1 MDDLALLRLQ
11 IEWGA
16 DEALEADPVD
26 RLRVPATVTLLA
38 RPNAPLGTTVV
49 TPLGAGPPDRPP
61 RASLAAVPPR
71 PTPATVAATEAERAM
86 RLVEPAG
93 SLEALREAIAG
104 CDFCALR
111 DTASNLVFA
120 EGDPAGGLL
129 VIGDPPGVEED
140 RGGHPI
146 AGPEG
151 VLFDRMLASIG
162 LTRQQILCTPLI
174 PWRPPGGRA
183 PYAGEL
189 AVCLPFLHRL
199 IVLAA
204 PRRTVLLGADA
215 VRALLPDRGRR
226 RRATPEWES
235 ARIPGRAEPLPTL
248 VLPGLMDIRKEA
260 LRRRDAWG
268 ALRLLRR
275 SLDTDIT
282 KT

>member
-26 RLRVPATVTLLA
+26 RLRVPAAIAVLA
-38 RPNAPLGTTVV
+38 RANTT
-49 TPLGAGPPDRPP
+49 PGAGSQAPDPPP
-61 RASLAAVPPR
+61 RISLAAVPPR
-71 PTPATVAATEAERAM
+71 PTPATVAATDGERAR

-120 EGDPAGGLL
+120 EGDPAAGLL
-129 VIGDPPGVEED
+129 VIGDAPGVEED
-140 RGGHPI
+140 RGGHPL

-151 VLFDRMLASIG
+151 ALFDRMLASIG
-162 LTRQQILCTPLI
+162 LTRQVLLCAPLI

-204 PRRTVLLGADA
+204 PRRMVLLGADA
-215 VRALLPDRGRR
+215 VRALMPERGRR
-226 RRATPEWES
+226 RRTTPEWES
-235 ARIPGRAEPLPTL
+235 VRIPGRAEPLPVL

-260 LRRRDAWG
+260 LRRRDAWAG
-268 ALRLLRR
+268 LRLLRR
-275 SLDTDIT
+275 GLDTDIT
-282 KT
+282 KM

>member
-26 RLRVPATVTLLA
+26 RLRAAATVAVLA
-38 RPNAPLGTTVV
+38 RPRTMPEAGSFAADPLPRIALGAAPLRQM
-49 TPLGAGPPDRPP
+49 P
-61 RASLAAVPPR
+61 
-71 PTPATVAATEAERAM
+71 PATATPTAATEAEQARQ
-86 RLVEPAG
+86 LVDQAG

-104 CDFCALR
+104 CGLCALR

-120 EGDPAGGLL
+120 EGDPAGGVL
-129 VIGDPPGVEED
+129 VIGSAPGVEED
-140 RGGHPI
+140 RGGHPM

-162 LTRQQILCTPLI
+162 RTRREILCTPLI

-204 PRRTVLLGADA
+204 PRRLVLLGTET

-235 ARIPGRAEPLPTL
+235 ARIPGHAEPLPVL
-248 VLPGLMDIRKEA
+248 ALPGLMDIRKEA
-260 LRRRDAWG
+260 LRRRDAWAG
-268 ALRLLRR
+268 LRLLRR
-275 SLDTDIT
+275 ALDTDIT